1 MNLRR
6 LIISVYLLVFAGAA
20 FTAGLF
26 FLDAREEYIRLK
38 NMEMQNQQKLA
49 DAQQKLEDEQKVLE
63 RLKTDP
69 AYVQHRIEQ
78 ELGFVKPDASVIR
91 FEH

>member
-1 MNLRR
+1 MY
-6 LIISVYLLVFAGAA
+6 VLLFVGAA

-49 DAQQKLEDEQKVLE
+49 DAQQKLVEEQRTLE

-78 ELGFVKPDASVIR
+78 ELGFVKPDATVIR